1 MTVYKKLTRIDRY
14 NHLYEIEIESVLQNK
29 WFPVD
34 SMIIGFYN
42 IQIGIKIKLLQ
53 CIDYEQSTSSKH
65 NFALFYFHSIY
76 QCTTIY
82 VYNTD
87 QSCKHC
93 NFTLMR
99 KICKIMKAID
109 FIPLIVKKIR
119 SCLFVIGG
127 MHYLYIISKLSCLLK
142 LPNIFTR
149 MRDRRLYTMKSF
161 YTIT

>member
-1 MTVYKKLTRIDRY
+1 
-14 NHLYEIEIESVLQNK
+14 
-29 WFPVD
+29 
-34 SMIIGFYN
+34 MIIGFYN

-119 SCLFVIGG
+119 SCLFVIGRR
-127 MHYLYIISKLSCLLK
+127 HYLYIISKLSGLLK
-142 LPNIFTR
+142 LPNTFTR
-149 MRDRRLYTMKSF
+149 IMRNRR
-161 YTIT
+161 TIYYKELLHHNIKVKKMLH

>member
-1 MTVYKKLTRIDRY
+1 
-14 NHLYEIEIESVLQNK
+14 
-29 WFPVD
+29 
-34 SMIIGFYN
+34 MIIGFYN

-119 SCLFVIGG
+119 SCLFVIGRR
-127 MHYLYIISKLSCLLK
+127 HYLYIISKLSCLLK

-149 MRDRRLYTMKSF
+149 IASSCGIVGLYTMKRF

>member
-1 MTVYKKLTRIDRY
+1 MHIRL
-14 NHLYEIEIESVLQNK
+14 
-29 WFPVD
+29 
-34 SMIIGFYN
+34 MIIGFYN
-42 IQIGIKIKLLQ
+42 IQIGIKIELLQ

-149 MRDRRLYTMKSF
+149 MVSSCEIVGYIRWRAFTP
-161 YTIT
+161 

>member
-1 MTVYKKLTRIDRY
+1 MTVYKKLTRIDRS
-14 NHLYEIEIESVLQNK
+14 NHICAIYDN
-29 WFPVD
+29 W
-34 SMIIGFYN
+34 YCN

-119 SCLFVIGG
+119 SCLFVIGRRYIYN
-127 MHYLYIISKLSCLLK
+127 YLLDIEINLV
-142 LPNIFTR
+142 
-149 MRDRRLYTMKSF
+149 
-161 YTIT
+161 

>member
-1 MTVYKKLTRIDRY
+1 
-14 NHLYEIEIESVLQNK
+14 
-29 WFPVD
+29 
-34 SMIIGFYN
+34 MIIGFYN

-149 MRDRRLYTMKSF
+149 IARSSAIYDEELLHHNIKVKKMLQ
-161 YTIT
+161 

>member
-1 MTVYKKLTRIDRY
+1 M
-14 NHLYEIEIESVLQNK
+14 
-29 WFPVD
+29 
-34 SMIIGFYN
+34 
-42 IQIGIKIKLLQ
+42 LQ
-53 CIDYEQSTSSKH
+53 CIDYEKSTSSKH

-149 MRDRRLYTMKSF
+149 IISAPVYDEELLHHNIKVKKMLQWKRGS
-161 YTIT
+161 ITVFH